1 MSNSI
6 LVIGTVAFDSVKTP
20 FGEANDVLGGSAT
33 FFAMAA
39 RLFTSIRLV
48 AIVGKDFPSQY
59 LKMFEQE
66 GIDLQGLVRSSGQ
79 TFRWKGEYEENM
91 NVRHTLETQLNV
103 LEEFQAEV
111 PDDYR
116 KTPYIFLANINPDLQ
131 LRVLQQLERPK
142 LVCCD
147 TMNLWIINQRK
158 ELEDVLKRVDFFI
171 ISEEEAQMLTQ
182 EHNIVKSANKILKL
196 GNFALIIKRGGY
208 GAILFTQNKEVFAI
222 PAYPLENVVDP
233 TGAGDTFAGGFLGY
247 LASRNRL
254 DLETIQRA
262 MVFGNITAS
271 YAVEGFSVERLRP
284 LTRESVRER
293 LSDFLRMT
301 HLAPVV
307 TNVE

>member
-1 MSNSI
+1 MTNSI
-6 LVIGTVAFDSVKTP
+6 LVIGTVAFDSVRTP
-20 FGEANDVLGGSAT
+20 FGEVNEVLGGSAT

-39 RLFTSIRLV
+39 RLFTKIHLV
-48 AIVGKDFPSQY
+48 AIVGKDFPSHH
-59 LKMFEQE
+59 LKMFEAE

-111 PDDYR
+111 PESYR
-116 KTPYIFLANINPDLQ
+116 KTPYVFLANINPDLQ
-131 LRVLQQLERPK
+131 LRVLDQLEQPK

-158 ELEDVLKRVDFFI
+158 ELEQVLKRVDFFI

-182 EHNIVKSANKILKL
+182 EHNIVKAANKILKL
-196 GNFALIIKRGGY
+196 GKFSLIIKRGGY
-208 GAILFTQNKEVFAI
+208 GAILFTQDKEVFAI

-254 DLETIQRA
+254 DLETVQRA

-271 YAVEGFSVERLRP
+271 YSVEDFSVEKLRP
-284 LTRESVRER
+284 LTREMVRDR

-307 TNVE
+307 ANVE